1 MAETAIFTMIK
12 GKIRICNGKIF
23 RRMNFLTMR
32 KAILR
37 VFMVKLCQGRRE
49 ETCEPFFVA
58 LMDVFHEPVFACVHI
73 FVIPEGAR
81 FQRSRNHLLEKTG
94 REATPERPSRSWRKF
109 DGALRY
115 AKIARRQTPAPI
127 ESPQGNKKGAIAYS
141 DAPCF
146 YNLINLRTA
155 SCTEW
160 CRLRCT

>member
-1 MAETAIFTMIK
+1 MDLQWYKNKEFAIKSGSNAWFGSVNMAETAIFTMIK

-81 FQRSRNHLLEKTG
+81 F
-94 REATPERPSRSWRKF
+94 
-109 DGALRY
+109 
-115 AKIARRQTPAPI
+115 
-127 ESPQGNKKGAIAYS
+127 
-141 DAPCF
+141 
-146 YNLINLRTA
+146 
-155 SCTEW
+155 
-160 CRLRCT
+160 